1 MTEEK
6 RNMVDLEEFLNGYQ
20 VLERT
25 IQSKGQVYIAES
37 SDKPVSE
44 LKGLRAKIVVL
55 DIFEPDEKGD
65 S

>member
-1 MTEEK
+1 MSDKKTI
-6 RNMVDLEEFLNGYQ
+6 DLEELLNGYQ

-37 SDKPVSE
+37 SDKTISE

-55 DIFEPDEKGD
+55 DIYDSEQEMKGD
-65 S
+65 D